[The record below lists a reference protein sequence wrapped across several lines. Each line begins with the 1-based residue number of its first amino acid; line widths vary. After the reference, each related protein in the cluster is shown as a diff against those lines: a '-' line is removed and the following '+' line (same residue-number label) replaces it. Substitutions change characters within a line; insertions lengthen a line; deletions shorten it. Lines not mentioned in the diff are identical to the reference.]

1 MSSNKPQP
9 SLTKVEKELV
19 NDFVKEAE
27 LKKGRKVTKHNKYTP
42 KERAAI
48 GKYAAENGSSK
59 ACKHFTKELGRRIPE
74 STARKLRD
82 EYLIQLKVQVDA
94 QGPSC
99 CPTPP
104 DVQVLPTKK

>member
-1 MSSNKPQP
+1 MALFKYFSRDVCSNKPQP

-19 NDFVKEAE
+19 NDFVKESE
-27 LKKGRKVTKHNKYTP
+27 LKKGHKVTKHEYTP

-48 GKYAAENGSSK
+48 GKYTAENGPSK

-82 EYLIQLKVQVDA
+82 EYLIQ
-94 QGPSC
+94 
-99 CPTPP
+99 
-104 DVQVLPTKK
+104 